1 MFRFYKFRL
10 LKKDEMH
17 VQHRR
22 FCVQSPHSSTASRRT
37 HLSIGRSSSDVF
49 VFTFTRRTHPSLPGM
64 TSITLAIGQQL
75 LGELSSTINTMSST
89 AKFLRGKFHFC
100 RCCNKGMYSRDH
112 RLQNWSAR
120 YCTCR
125 HLLREKVSSFLKIP
139 GGKTDPDRSRSKWFG
154 VRASKSLGS

>member
-1 MFRFYKFRL
+1 
-10 LKKDEMH
+10 MH
-17 VQHRR
+17 VQHKR
-22 FCVQSPHSSTASRRT
+22 FLKCLHSPHSSTASRRT
-37 HLSIGRSSSDVF
+37 HLSIGCSSSDVF

-75 LGELSSTINTMSST
+75 LGELSSTINMMSST

-100 RCCNKGMYSRDH
+100 HCCNKGMYSRDH

-125 HLLREKVSSFLKIP
+125 HLLLEKVSSFLKIP
-139 GGKTDPDRSRSKWFG
+139 GGRTDPDRSSSKWFG